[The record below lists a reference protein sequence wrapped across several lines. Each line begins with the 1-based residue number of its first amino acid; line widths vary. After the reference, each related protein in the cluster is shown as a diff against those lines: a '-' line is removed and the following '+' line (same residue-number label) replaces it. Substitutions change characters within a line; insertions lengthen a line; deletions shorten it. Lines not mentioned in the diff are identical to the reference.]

1 MLNAV
6 EKVFI
11 NSSRSIFFF
20 LIKLTNA
27 KMISYK
33 IQNINDYGKD
43 VSEIKRASIQKRK
56 EEGLMSVLFIN
67 SLDGITDMGDDS
79 FNIWFQ
85 FQSHKTLKFS
95 CPKQLVKH

>member
-33 IQNINDYGKD
+33 IQNIND
-43 VSEIKRASIQKRK
+43 
-56 EEGLMSVLFIN
+56 
-67 SLDGITDMGDDS
+67 
-79 FNIWFQ
+79 
-85 FQSHKTLKFS
+85 
-95 CPKQLVKH
+95 

>member
-1 MLNAV
+1 MI
-6 EKVFI
+6 KV
-11 NSSRSIFFF
+11 
-20 LIKLTNA
+20 
-27 KMISYK
+27 KMYQRLKEHLS
-33 IQNINDYGKD
+33 
-43 VSEIKRASIQKRK
+43 KRK

>member
-20 LIKLTNA
+20 LIKQTNA

-43 VSEIKRASIQKRK
+43 VSEIKRASIK
-56 EEGLMSVLFIN
+56 EERGRSYVGSFHKLFRWYHRY
-67 SLDGITDMGDDS
+67 GG
-79 FNIWFQ
+79 
-85 FQSHKTLKFS
+85 
-95 CPKQLVKH
+95 